1 MKWRTK
7 VLVSVYAIFGSL
19 LLASEVSAEQ
29 MLFTFA
35 ESGRLTSG
43 TSFSVS
49 IYRVTL
55 HPT

>member
-19 LLASEVSAEQ
+19 LLASEVSAAQ